1 MKITENNGSVRV
13 SEIEYFSVEQ
23 TFDCGQCFRFTQEEN
38 GVSGFALG
46 RAVTIRQLS
55 ESEIEIT
62 PCTKNEFESE
72 WLEYLGLSED
82 YGAIRADLT
91 RNRQNDASLAAS
103 MERGKGIRILRQPKW
118 ETLCSF
124 IISQNNNIPRIKKLI
139 SALCAEGNKI
149 SGLGENVFPSP
160 EVLLEMGQ
168 DRIFALKTGFRAAY
182 LYDAAQKVASGE
194 VDLEKVALL
203 PYSEASAELCKIKGV
218 GPKVAACTLLF
229 GFGMYDAFPVDVWVK
244 RLMDEYYGGMV
255 SASDFGRYAGI
266 AQQYLFYNRR
276 YVEAGK
282 K

>member
-13 SEIEYFSVEQ
+13 SELEYFSVEQ

-82 YGAIRADLT
+82 YGAIREDLT
-91 RNRQNDASLAAS
+91 RNRQNDASLSAS

-168 DRIFALKTGFRAAY
+168 ERIFALKTGFRAAY

-203 PYSEASAELCKIKGV
+203 PYAEASAELCKIKGV

-276 YVEAGK
+276 YLEAGK